1 MRSRPAEQVH
11 SIFQCP
17 LCHSIPVDKQEE
29 FLADVNYSVTRYD
42 EGDILV
48 HQGARCDKLLILIKG
63 KVQTEMA
70 DETGDFMIIETIKAP
85 NPLATGFLFAT
96 DNASPVTAIAKV
108 DSVAVL
114 IPKENI
120 YHLMR
125 KYPEFMKAYLSY
137 LSNKLTFFSEKLR
150 LVSFRTIKAK
160 LAYYLLKES
169 KGENRFQLQL
179 SRGEM
184 ARFFGVSRPAMVN
197 VMMQMAKEGVIEVD
211 KRNITIVDR
220 GALRQIMS

>member
-1 MRSRPAEQVH
+1 MRSQSAEQVH

-42 EGDILV
+42 KGDILV
-48 HQGARCDKLLILIKG
+48 HQGARCDKLLIVIKG

-70 DETGDFMIIETIKAP
+70 DETGDFMTIETIKAP
-85 NPLATGFLFAT
+85 NPLTTGFLFAT
-96 DNASPVTAIAKV
+96 DNASPVTAVAKV
-108 DSVAVL
+108 DTVAVL

-120 YHLMR
+120 YNLMR
-125 KYPEFMKAYLSY
+125 KYPEFMKTYLSY
-137 LSNKLTFFSEKLR
+137 LSNKLTFLTEKLR
-150 LVSFRTIKAK
+150 LISFRTIKAK

-169 KGENRFQLQL
+169 KDEDQFQLQL

-184 ARFFGVSRPAMVN
+184 ARFFGVSRPALVN
-197 VMMQMAKEGVIEVD
+197 VMMQMAKEGLIKVD
-211 KRNITIVDR
+211 RRNITILDR
-220 GALRQIMS
+220 AALRRIMS

>member
-1 MRSRPAEQVH
+1 MRSRSAEQVH

-42 EGDILV
+42 KGDILV
-48 HQGARCDKLLILIKG
+48 HQGARCDKLLIVIKG

-70 DETGDFMIIETIKAP
+70 DETGDFMTIETIKAP
-85 NPLATGFLFAT
+85 NPLTTGFLFAT
-96 DNASPVTAIAKV
+96 DNASPVTAVAKV
-108 DSVAVL
+108 DTVAVL

-137 LSNKLTFFSEKLR
+137 LSNKLTFLTEKLR

-160 LAYYLLKES
+160 LAYYLLRES
-169 KGENRFQLQL
+169 KGEDRFQLQL

-184 ARFFGVSRPAMVN
+184 ARFFGVSHPAMVN
-197 VMMQMAKEGVIEVD
+197 VMMQMAKEGLIEVD
-211 KRNITIVDR
+211 RRNITILNR
-220 GALRQIMS
+220 AALRRVMC